1 LVVLEVVQVFVGG
14 DRGFLELVVVLV
26 LQVFGVV
33 LGHLVKALVG
43 VAQGYLAVD
52 LGYVVLVAAQG
63 YLVEEVV
70 QEYLE

>member
-26 LQVFGVV
+26 LQVFEVV
-33 LGHLVKALVG
+33 LGHLVEALVG
-43 VAQGYLAVD
+43 V
-52 LGYVVLVAAQG
+52 AQG

>member
-1 LVVLEVVQVFVGG
+1 VAD

-26 LQVFGVV
+26 LQVFEVV
-33 LGHLVKALVG
+33 LGHLVEAWVG
-43 VAQGYLAVD
+43 VVQGCLVVD
-52 LGYVVLVAAQG
+52 LEPVVLVADQG